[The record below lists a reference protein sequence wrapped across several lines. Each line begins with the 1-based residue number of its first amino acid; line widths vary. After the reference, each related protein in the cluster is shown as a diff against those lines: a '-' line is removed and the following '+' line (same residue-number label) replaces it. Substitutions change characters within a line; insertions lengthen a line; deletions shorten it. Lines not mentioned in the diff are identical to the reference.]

1 MSAKSQSSNGDVGDG
16 PADKIRQQLGK
27 KNKAKR
33 AERAEAAGRQEAVL
47 NHLRDETVSLP
58 FAGQTFE
65 FDTLDGD
72 QSDRVAKLDE
82 TIARIGGEDF
92 RKEFDS
98 EVEWMCS
105 LLDAKSKPEW
115 MDYDFWKYEVSF
127 TKRKKVLTMLFQ
139 EFSPSEEQV
148 KKLQE
153 AGML

>member
-1 MSAKSQSSNGDVGDG
+1 MSAKSQSSGGDVGDG

-27 KNKAKR
+27 KNEAKQ

-58 FAGQTFE
+58 FAGQTFD
-65 FDTLDGD
+65 FKTLDGD

-92 RKEFDS
+92 REQFES
-98 EVEWMCS
+98 EVEWMCT
-105 LLDAKSKPEW
+105 LLATKSKPGW
-115 MDYDFWKYEVSF
+115 MDYDFWKREVSF
-127 TKRKKVLTMLFQ
+127 TKRKKALTMLFK
-139 EFSPSEEQV
+139 EYSPSEEEV